1 MKMLAS
7 VVVTPDV
14 MSACWA
20 HALTTE
26 KEEIMGL
33 LVGKMVEDTTL
44 IISAM
49 KVIRR
54 LTKQKDRVEF
64 DNTDLI
70 AGTEFAE
77 SLPGSVSVSGWYHS
91 HPHITVHPSHV
102 DLATQASYQT
112 MDPNFIGLIF
122 SVFNYD
128 PNTGIDTK
136 EVAAFQSVKGEHGD
150 NKCRNIPLRVEAA
163 GGGPMG
169 KIVLDAMASVP
180 DILREEEIDE
190 YNKANKDTS
199 EVMDRVHNQACLVT
213 HLAKQNSLVMG
224 PMLDSM
230 MCREEDLV
238 VQIKELNKIKADLKQ
253 KLDSL
258 K

>member
-1 MKMLAS
+1 MLAS

-33 LVGKMVEDTTL
+33 LVGKMIEDTL
-44 IISAM
+44 VISAM

-64 DNTDLI
+64 DNRDLI
-70 AGTEFAE
+70 SGAEFAE
-77 SLPGSVSVSGWYHS
+77 SLPGTVSVSGWYHS

-112 MDPNFIGLIF
+112 MDNNFIGLIF

-128 PNTGIDTK
+128 PHTGIDTK
-136 EVAAFQSVKGEHGD
+136 EVAAFQSVKGEHGG
-150 NKCRNIPLRVEAA
+150 NKCRNIPLRVEAIA

-169 KIVLDAMASVP
+169 MIVLNAMASVP
-180 DILREEEIDE
+180 EILREEEIDE
-190 YNKANKDTS
+190 YNKAIKNSS
-199 EVMDRVHNQACLVT
+199 EVMDRVHNRACLVT
-213 HLAKQNSLVMG
+213 HLAKQNSLVTG

-230 MCREEDLV
+230 KCREEDLI
-238 VQIKELNKIKADLKQ
+238 VQIKELNKMKAYLQQ
-253 KLDSL
+253 KLNSL

>member
-33 LVGKMVEDTTL
+33 LVGKMVEDTL
-44 IISAM
+44 VISAM
-49 KVIRR
+49 KVIKR

-64 DNTDLI
+64 DNRDLI
-70 AGTEFAE
+70 AGAE
-77 SLPGSVSVSGWYHS
+77 YAGSLPGSVSVSGWYHS

-136 EVAAFQSVKGEHGD
+136 EVAAFQSVKGEHRG

-169 KIVLDAMASVP
+169 MIALDAMASVP
-180 DILREEEIDE
+180 EILREEEIDE
-190 YNKANKDTS
+190 YNKANKNSS
-199 EVMDRVHNQACLVT
+199 EVMDRIHNQACLVT

-238 VQIKELNKIKADLKQ
+238 VQIKELNKKKADLLQ